1 MHIYTVSFFG
11 HRVLRNPF
19 AVESVLEEMIL
30 RLLREEEYVEFLL
43 GRNGDFD
50 LLCASVIRRC
60 RNAVGGDNSAMI
72 LVLPYET
79 AEYKHDLPALLDYY
93 DEVQICEEA
102 SQAHFRAALTVRNQ
116 AMIDRS
122 DLVIGCVEREAGGAY
137 RAMRY
142 AKTRGA
148 AWINLASLIHA

>member
-11 HRVLRNPF
+11 HRQLRNPF
-19 AVESVLEEMIL
+19 AVERVLEETVC
-30 RLLREEEYVEFLL
+30 RLLHEQEFVEFLL

-50 LLCASVIRRC
+50 LLCAAVIRRC
-60 RNAVGGDNSAMI
+60 RKSLGGDNSAMI

-102 SQAHFRAALTVRNQ
+102 SQAHFRAALTVRNR

-122 DLVIGCVEREAGGAY
+122 DLVIGCVAQEAGGAY

-142 AKTRGA
+142 AQTRGT
-148 AWINLASLIHA
+148 AWMNLAPLIHA